1 MITVVPSQ
9 TAGTSVKST
18 FLATEMSRT
27 GGKVGISKL
36 RELGVMIDCSRNAVV
51 KLSALKDFIK
61 ICAEFGYDYVGLY
74 TEDTFEVPGEPY
86 FGYQRG
92 RYTQDEIREADE
104 YASSL
109 GLELRPYIQTLAH
122 INQIVDYADYID
134 HIDLD
139 DILLVG
145 DPRTERLLDNILSA
159 VSKTYSSRKVNIGM
173 DEAHM
178 VGLGKY
184 LDKHGYRNRVEILL
198 EHLNM
203 VVRLCKKHNLQPQ
216 MWSDMFFRLLSQGAY
231 GAEDD
236 ESARELSESLGKE
249 IQIPEG
255 LELVYWDYYST
266 NPEHYKRIIAQHKA
280 MTDKISFAGGAWR
293 WMGFTPYNDFSIHA
307 TKAAINACLS
317 MDVDSCVMTMW
328 GDDGTE
334 CSMYAV
340 LPVLYEAARIGG
352 KLSDKAK
359 FEEVTGY
366 TTEEFMLLD
375 IANPGSCGEK
385 KNMLSKILLFNDP
398 LLGIY
403 DSLVPEDA
411 SDYYNRASD
420 KLLAVIK
427 DSERKYDLIFEMQAQ
442 LCKVLAL
449 KADLGIRLRGA
460 YQHLE
465 KENLAETCN
474 TVIPELITRID
485 AFYEAFKKQW
495 MFENKSF
502 GFEVQTVRIGGLKQR
517 LIDIQSY
524 LKDYLDGKSRTIEE
538 LETKAL
544 PVGYALYGESDDAPE
559 YNRYQ
564 KLVTTSRLTW

>member
-1 MITVVPSQ
+1 M
-9 TAGTSVKST
+9 
-18 FLATEMSRT
+18 
-27 GGKVGISKL
+27 GIQKL

-61 ICAEFGYDYVGLY
+61 ICADFGYDYVGLY

-92 RYTQDEIREADE
+92 RYTQAEIREADE
-104 YASSL
+104 YARGL

-122 INQIVDYADYID
+122 INQIVDYADYIE

-203 VVRLCKKHNLQPQ
+203 VVGLCKKHNLQPQ

-231 GAEDD
+231 GAEDE
-236 ESARELSESLGKE
+236 ESAGKLSETMGKE

-266 NPEHYKRIIAQHKA
+266 DYEHYTRIITQHRA

-293 WMGFTPYNDFSIHA
+293 WMGFAPYNDFSIHA
-307 TKAAINACLS
+307 TKTAISACLA

-352 KLSDKAK
+352 KLPDNAR

-375 IANPGSCGEK
+375 IANPGSSGEK

-403 DSLVPEDA
+403 DSLVPEKVQ
-411 SDYYNRASD
+411 DYYNKAADRLFAITKKGS
-420 KLLAVIK
+420 
-427 DSERKYDLIFEMQAQ
+427 RRYDPVFETQAR
-442 LCKVLAL
+442 LCNVLAL
-449 KADLGIRLRGA
+449 KADLGIRLRDA
-460 YQHLE
+460 YQHSE
-465 KENLAETCN
+465 KENLTEISG
-474 TVIPELITRID
+474 TVIPELITRLD

-502 GFEVQTVRIGGLKQR
+502 GFEVQTIRIGGLKQR
-517 LIDIQSY
+517 LLDIQSE
-524 LKDYLDGKSRTIEE
+524 LLDYLGGNLQVIQE
-538 LETKAL
+538 LETKSL
-544 PVGYALYGESDDAPE
+544 PIGYALYGASDDEPE